1 MIQEST
7 SHRLVTNVVDAEGL
21 RKTYGEVVAVD
32 NISFQVRKGE
42 LFGLLGPNGAGKT
55 STIRMLYGFS
65 TMTAGSLRV
74 MGMDVRTD
82 WRAIRARIGVC
93 HQENNVDPDLSVREN
108 LVVFAKY
115 FGLPGHV
122 ADEKIDN
129 ILKFMGLENRSKSA
143 VMELSGG
150 MMRRLILARAF
161 MNDPEFAI
169 LDEPT
174 TGLDPQARQLVWE
187 RLAELKKKG
196 ATILLTTHYMEEA
209 ARLCD
214 RLIIVDHGRILAEGT
229 PRDLVH
235 KHVGRHVIESSPVS
249 DGLRS
254 FVKERGLEFED
265 HGSRILIYCRDDE
278 PPFQEINRRFCQ
290 ENCILR
296 TASLEDVFLRLT
308 GRDLR
313 E

>member
-1 MIQEST
+1 MIQ
-7 SHRLVTNVVDAEGL
+7 AEGL

-32 NISFQVRKGE
+32 GISFQVRRGE

-65 TMTAGSLRV
+65 PMTAGSLRV
-74 MGMDVRTD
+74 MGLDVRTE

-115 FGLPGHV
+115 FGLPRRL
-122 ADEKIDN
+122 ADEKIDA
-129 ILKFMGLENRSKSA
+129 ILKFMGLDHRATSA

-174 TGLDPQARQLVWE
+174 TGLDPQSRQLVWE

-214 RLIIVDHGRILAEGT
+214 RLIIVDHGKILAEGT

-235 KHVGRHVIESSPVS
+235 KHVGRNVIESSPVS
-249 DGLRS
+249 EGLRS
-254 FVKERGLEFED
+254 FVTGRSLEFED
-265 HGSRILIYCRDDE
+265 FGSRMLIYCRDE
-278 PPFQEINRRFCQ
+278 GVLFQEISNRFCQ

-296 TASLEDVFLRLT
+296 IATLEDVFLRLT